1 MVSIHGSVG
10 GIRVAERHRGNTF
23 GEHFVC
29 KCRISYEERT
39 ESSAEMF
46 FSVFLKMWIIVTIEQ
61 GAEALGDGK
70 VLRSRHAGRATA
82 SVQIGAEPSLGGRE
96 HGQRCGAF
104 AEEAK
109 IGVNPH
115 ELMFDG
121 DLQRLD
127 ARRAQDLRFIEPDS
141 V

>member
-1 MVSIHGSVG
+1 MQHQFRLARDPRLRPGLCAPGGDACEEDDKSMVSIHGSVG

-96 HGQRCGAF
+96 HG
-104 AEEAK
+104 
-109 IGVNPH
+109 
-115 ELMFDG
+115 
-121 DLQRLD
+121 
-127 ARRAQDLRFIEPDS
+127 
-141 V
+141 